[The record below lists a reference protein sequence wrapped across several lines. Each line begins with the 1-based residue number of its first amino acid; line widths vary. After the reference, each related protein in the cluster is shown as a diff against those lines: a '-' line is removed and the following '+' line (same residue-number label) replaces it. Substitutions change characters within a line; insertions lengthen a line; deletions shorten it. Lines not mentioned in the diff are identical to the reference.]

1 MVNDQNARG
10 RALSVRGRL
19 GELLHH
25 SGLLQPVRWARRL
38 WDHDLRILAYHRVL
52 VDVDTAHFDFD
63 LELVSA
69 TAAQF
74 RREMTLV
81 RRRYHPMC
89 LREVAARL
97 AMGEPLPRNAIVV
110 TFDDGYDDNFSV
122 ARPILLEMDVPA
134 TFFVS
139 TGVIDSGQ
147 PFAYDWFVYMLL
159 NAPVQQIAMPG
170 LDADIRLPA
179 GRDARRRL
187 ATCLLDRLKDLH
199 DDAQQAVITGLEQQC
214 GLPRAAAPA
223 ACRPMTWPQLR
234 QMHSEGF
241 EIGSHGVSHRMLAK
255 LPGDALRAELE
266 TSMKRLEAELGA
278 PVTSISY
285 PVGGD
290 RAFDAAVMAATKAAG
305 YQLACSYICG
315 TNAQPIANPF
325 ALYRLPVE
333 REMDIGWYASML
345 ALPRLMTYPT
355 ARRAKNP
362 VKGGACSY

>member
-1 MVNDQNARG
+1 MVIGRNARG
-10 RALSVRGRL
+10 RALGARGRL
-19 GELLHH
+19 GEMLHH
-25 SGLLQPVRWARRL
+25 SGLLQPVRWAGRL
-38 WDHDLRILAYHRVL
+38 WDRDLRILAYHRVL
-52 VDVDTAHFDFD
+52 DDVDPAHFDFD
-63 LELVSA
+63 IELVSA

-74 RREMTLV
+74 RREMALV
-81 RRRYHPMC
+81 RRRYQPMC
-89 LREVAARL
+89 LRDVAARL
-97 AMGEPLPRNAIVV
+97 ATGEPLPRNAIVV

-122 ARPILLEMDVPA
+122 ARPILLESGVPA

-159 NAPVQQIAMPG
+159 NAKTQRMALPG
-170 LDADIRLPA
+170 LGADIHLPA
-179 GRDARRRL
+179 GRDARRML
-187 ATCLLDRLKDLH
+187 AAHLLDRLKDL
-199 DDAQQAVITGLEQQC
+199 DDAAQQAVITGLEQQC

-234 QMHSEGF
+234 QMHAEGF

-255 LPGDALRAELE
+255 LPENALRLELQSSMARIKAELDVP
-266 TSMKRLEAELGA
+266 AI
-278 PVTSISY
+278 SISY

-290 RAFDAAVMAATKAAG
+290 RAFDATVVAATKAAG

-315 TNAQPIANPF
+315 TNAQPITNPF

-333 REMDIGWYASML
+333 LEMDIGWFASML

-355 ARRAKNP
+355 ARRVANP
-362 VKGGACSY
+362 AKGGTCSV